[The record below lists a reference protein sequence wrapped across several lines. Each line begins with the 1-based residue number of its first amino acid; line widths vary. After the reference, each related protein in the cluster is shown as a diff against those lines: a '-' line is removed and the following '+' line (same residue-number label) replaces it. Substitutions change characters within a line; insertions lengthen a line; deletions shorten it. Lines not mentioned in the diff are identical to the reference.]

1 MYIPQKTTLSADSH
15 TILNTIREQV
25 GGAFRANTPLVQNAS
40 DRQAYG
46 LYVTGAGDP
55 RNAFMNSLINRIA
68 QVMCLVK
75 SYDNHLKKFKKGLL
89 GAGEVIENV
98 WVGLVVPEGFT
109 QSVANPGDVYA
120 INNPSNQTTFHPVNS
135 KLVYEITRNDDELML
150 AITTDLFGF
159 VAKIVEQLY
168 NSAFWD
174 EEILIKYTLCRA
186 ILDNWDSVVVN
197 VPALDKTTA
206 VDVMTVMKETSLDL
220 EWMNSAHN
228 PMSVP
233 THSPIEDQYFFLT
246 NKASACI
253 DNNALAMAYN
263 LEYRQFIGQREK
275 INSFVLNTDEQAR
288 LDHIMSETVAQ
299 GLVPGYTAFTTA
311 EKAKLAR
318 IVGATVDKDFLFI
331 FDKLF
336 RMTTKFDEKHLNT
349 NIFLHIW
356 KVYSYNPFAQIVV
369 YAEPAA

>member
-1 MYIPQKTTLSADSH
+1 MYIPQKTTLSADSY

-40 DRQAYG
+40 DAQAYG

-135 KLVYEITRNDDELML
+135 KLVYEITRNDEELML

-186 ILDNWDSVVVN
+186 ILDNWNSVVVN

-233 THSPIEDQYFFLT
+233 THSPIEDQFFFLT

-299 GLVPGYTAFTTA
+299 GLVPGYTAFTAA

>member
-1 MYIPQKTTLSADSH
+1 MYIPQNTTLSADSY

-25 GGAFRANTPLVQNAS
+25 GGAFRANTPLVQNSTDA
-40 DRQAYG
+40 QVYG

-75 SYDNHLKKFKKGLL
+75 SYDNHLKKFKRGLL
-89 GAGEVIENV
+89 GPGEYIENV
-98 WVGLVVPEGFT
+98 WVGLVLPEGFT

-135 KLVYEITRNDDELML
+135 KLVYEITRNDDELMA
-150 AITTDLFGF
+150 AITTDMFSF

-174 EEILIKYTLCRA
+174 EEILTKYTLCRA
-186 ILDNWDSVVVN
+186 ILDNWDSVVVD

-220 EWMNSAHN
+220 EWMNSNHN
-228 PMSVP
+228 IMSVP

-275 INSFVLNTDEQAR
+275 INSFVLNADEQAR

-299 GLVPGYTAFTTA
+299 GLVPGYTAFTSA

-318 IVGATVDKDFLFI
+318 IVAATIDKDFLFI
-331 FDKLF
+331 FDRLF

-356 KVYSYNPFAQIVV
+356 KVYSFNPFAQIAV

>member
-1 MYIPQKTTLSADSH
+1 MYIPQNTTLSADSY

-25 GGAFRANTPLVQNAS
+25 GGAFRANTPLVANAA
-40 DRQAYG
+40 DAKAYG

-55 RNAFMNSLINRIA
+55 RNAFMNSLVNRIA
-68 QVMCLVK
+68 QVVCLVR
-75 SYDNHLKKFKKGLL
+75 SYDNHLKKFKKGVL
-89 GAGEVIENV
+89 GPGEVIENV
-98 WVGLVVPEGFT
+98 WVGLVLPEGFT

-120 INNPSNQTTFHPVNS
+120 INNPTNATTFHPVNS

-159 VAKIVEQLY
+159 IAKIVEQLY

-174 EEILIKYTLCRA
+174 EEIMMKYTLARA
-186 ILDNWDSVVVN
+186 ILDNWDDLTVN
-197 VPALDKTTA
+197 VPALTAANSVDIMTT
-206 VDVMTVMKETSLDL
+206 MKETSMDM
-220 EWMNSAHN
+220 EWMNTAHN
-228 PMSVP
+228 IMEVP
-233 THSPIEDQYFFLT
+233 THTPIEDQFFFLT
-246 NKASACI
+246 NKASATI

-275 INSFVLNTDEQAR
+275 INTFVPSTVEQAR

-299 GLVPGYTAFTTA
+299 GLVPGYTAFTAA

-318 IVGATVDKDFLFI
+318 IVGVTVDKNFLFI

-356 KVYSYNPFAQIVV
+356 KIYSYNPFAQIAV
-369 YAEPAA
+369 YIEPAS

>member
-1 MYIPQKTTLSADSH
+1 MYIPQNTTLSADSYQ
-15 TILNTIREQV
+15 ILNTIREQV
-25 GGAFRANTPLVQNAS
+25 GGAFRANTPLVQNSS
-40 DRQAYG
+40 DAQAYG

-75 SYDNHLKKFKKGLL
+75 SYDNHLKKFKRGLL
-89 GAGEVIENV
+89 GPGEVIENV
-98 WVGLVVPEGFT
+98 WVGLVLPEGFT

-150 AITTDLFGF
+150 AITTDMYSF

-186 ILDNWDSVVVN
+186 ILDNWDSITVN

-220 EWMNSAHN
+220 EWMNSTHN
-228 PMSVP
+228 IMGVP

-246 NKASACI
+246 NKASATI

-318 IVGATVDKDFLFI
+318 IVAATIDKDFLFI

-356 KVYSYNPFAQIVV
+356 KVYSYNPFAQIAV
-369 YAEPAA
+369 YVEPAA